1 MENVQE
7 IMPPKTPI
15 QSETMSFSDCITP
28 PPLQHKDENSQNS
41 GNDIHKTITPDRL
54 KVPKA
59 FKFPE
64 RYTSPTDMIMSPV
77 TKGLLARN
85 RKGTSLLPPS
95 KNLLKPTQDSGFAAV
110 ECGIPSDLKYD
121 RKN

>member
-15 QSETMSFSDCITP
+15 QSETMSFPDCITP

-41 GNDIHKTITPDRL
+41 GNDIHKTTTPDRL

-64 RYTSPTDMIMSPV
+64 RYTIFQYINIYV
-77 TKGLLARN
+77 YAYIILLVHIR
-85 RKGTSLLPPS
+85 LLLTCE
-95 KNLLKPTQDSGFAAV
+95 NN
-110 ECGIPSDLKYD
+110 I
-121 RKN
+121 

>member
-1 MENVQE
+1 MENLPEV
-7 IMPPKTPI
+7 PPMSPTQPEKTF
-15 QSETMSFSDCITP
+15 SECITPP

-41 GNDIHKTITPDRL
+41 GNDLRKTTMPDRL

-77 TKGLLARN
+77 TQGLLARN
-85 RKGTSLLPPS
+85 RRGGALLPPS
-95 KNLLKPTQDSGFAAV
+95 INLLKPPQDSGIEGV
-110 ECGIPSDLKYD
+110 GCGPTSELKFGCD
-121 RKN
+121 N